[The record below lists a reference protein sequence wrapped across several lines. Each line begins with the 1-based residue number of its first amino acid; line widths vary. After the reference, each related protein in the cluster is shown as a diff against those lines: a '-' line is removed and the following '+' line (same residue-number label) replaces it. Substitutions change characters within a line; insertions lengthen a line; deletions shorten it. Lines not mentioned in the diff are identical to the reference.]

1 MAKSIKSFLVL
12 FFKKELLSCP
22 SEAEMTPKTL
32 VFLLTEDWFFA
43 SHFLTRA
50 LAAKEAGWRVILV
63 ANCGVAAA
71 GIRGAGIEVVPV
83 AFIRR
88 RTNPAA
94 ELLFTLRLAGLYR
107 RLRPDLVHHI
117 ALKPILVGGIA
128 ARLAG
133 VPAIVNAPTG
143 LGFVFSSDK
152 FLAKLLKP
160 AVSLLLRATL
170 SPKNARV
177 IFENPDDQAELERL
191 GMIRHGAAVLIRGA
205 GVDIETFAPVP
216 EPPLPVRVMLIA
228 RMIREKG
235 VADFV
240 AAARLLREQNVAA
253 EFVLV
258 GAPDPGNPNT
268 VSEAELRG
276 WEAEG
281 LVSWLGPRRDIAA
294 LLRGAHIACQPSSY
308 REGLPKSALEA
319 MASGK
324 PLVATDIPGCREAV
338 VDGETGLLVPARDPP
353 ALAAALRRLIEAPE
367 LRAKMGAAGRLRA
380 EQYFADAI
388 ICRQT
393 LLVYDALIHR
403 NTP

>member
-1 MAKSIKSFLVL
+1 MH
-12 FFKKELLSCP
+12 
-22 SEAEMTPKTL
+22 PKIL

-43 SHFLTRA
+43 SHFLKRA
-50 LAAKEAGWRVILV
+50 LAAKAAGWRVILV
-63 ANCGVAAA
+63 AYSGEATPA
-71 GIRGAGIEVVPV
+71 IRAAGIEVIPV

-88 RTNPAA
+88 RTNPVA
-94 ELLFTLRLAGLYR
+94 ELMFTLRLAKLYR
-107 RLRPDLVHHI
+107 QLRPALVHHI

-143 LGFVFSSDK
+143 LGFVFSSDRI
-152 FLAKLLKP
+152 LAKLLKP
-160 AVSLLLRATL
+160 LVSLLLRITL

-191 GMIRHGAAVLIRGA
+191 GMIRPGAATLIRGA
-205 GVDIETFAPVP
+205 GVDIEQFAPAP
-216 EPPLPVRVMLIA
+216 EPPPPVRVILIA

-240 AAARLLREQNVAA
+240 DAARLLREQKIAA

-268 VSEAELRG
+268 VTAAELRR

-281 LVSWLGPRRDIAA
+281 LVTWLGARKDIAA
-294 LLRGAHIACQPSSY
+294 LLRSAHIACQPSSY

-319 MASGK
+319 MAAGK

-338 VDGETGLLVPARDPP
+338 VDGVTGLLVPPRNPA
-353 ALAAALRRLIEAPE
+353 ALAAALRQLIEAPQ
-367 LRAKMGAAGRLRA
+367 LRATMGAAARLRA

-393 LLVYDALIHR
+393 LLVYDALVHR
-403 NTP
+403 RAP

>member
-1 MAKSIKSFLVL
+1 MH
-12 FFKKELLSCP
+12 
-22 SEAEMTPKTL
+22 PKIL

-43 SHFLTRA
+43 SHFLKRA
-50 LAAKEAGWRVILV
+50 LAAKAAGWRVILV
-63 ANCGVAAA
+63 AYSGEATPA
-71 GIRGAGIEVVPV
+71 IRAAGIEVIPV

-88 RTNPAA
+88 RTNPVA
-94 ELLFTLRLAGLYR
+94 ELMFTLRLAKLYR
-107 RLRPDLVHHI
+107 QLRPALVHHI

-143 LGFVFSSDK
+143 LGFVFSSDRI
-152 FLAKLLKP
+152 LAKLLKP
-160 AVSLLLRATL
+160 LVSLLLRITL

-191 GMIRHGAAVLIRGA
+191 GMIRPGAATLIRGA
-205 GVDIETFAPVP
+205 GVDIEQFAPAP
-216 EPPLPVRVMLIA
+216 EPPPPVRVILIA

-235 VADFV
+235 VADV
-240 AAARLLREQNVAA
+240 VDAARLLREQKIAA

-268 VSEAELRG
+268 VTAAELRR

-281 LVSWLGPRRDIAA
+281 LVTWLGARKDIAA
-294 LLRGAHIACQPSSY
+294 LLRSAHIACQPSSY

-319 MASGK
+319 MAAGK

-338 VDGETGLLVPARDPP
+338 VDGVTGLLVPPRNPA
-353 ALAAALRRLIEAPE
+353 ALAAALRQLIEAPQ
-367 LRAKMGAAGRLRA
+367 LRATMGAAARLRA

-393 LLVYDALIHR
+393 LLVYDALVHR
-403 NTP
+403 RAP

>member
-1 MAKSIKSFLVL
+1 LVL
-12 FFKKELLSCP
+12 FFKKELF
-22 SEAEMTPKTL
+22 EIEMKTL

-43 SHFLTRA
+43 SHFLNRA
-50 LAAKEAGWRVILV
+50 LAAKAAGWRVILV
-63 ANCGVAAA
+63 AFSGAATPA
-71 GIRGAGIEVVPV
+71 IRAAGIEVIPV

-94 ELLFTLRLAGLYR
+94 ELMFTLQLARLYR

-117 ALKPILVGGIA
+117 ALKPILVGGVA

-143 LGFVFSSDK
+143 LGFVFSSEK
-152 FLAKLLKP
+152 LLAKLLKP
-160 AVSLLLRATL
+160 VVSALLRITL

-177 IFENPDDQAELERL
+177 IFENPDDLAELEQL
-191 GMIRHGAAVLIRGA
+191 GMIRRGTGILIRGA
-205 GVDIETFAPVP
+205 GVDIEKFAPAP
-216 EPPLPVRVMLIA
+216 EPAGPVRVILIA

-240 AAARLLREQNVAA
+240 EAARILRAQQVAA

-268 VSEAELRG
+268 VREAELRG
-276 WEAEG
+276 WQAEG
-281 LVSWLGPRRDIAA
+281 LVSWLGPRTDIAE

-319 MASGK
+319 MATGK

-338 VDGETGLLVPARDPP
+338 VDGETGLLVPPRDPA

-367 LRAKMGAAGRLRA
+367 LRASMGAAARKRA
-380 EQYFADAI
+380 EECFADAI

-393 LLVYDALIHR
+393 LLVYDALV
-403 NTP
+403 